1 MGSSNDHCFV
11 EWKEQFVSKER
22 GHRVVHYFLKD
33 ISGESILAVVGT
45 ERSVRHMFY
54 VVSEEFLKAYAGE
67 DSVYAGFR
75 WRSRREVVNWLT
87 SMLSKQHLQ
96 SDFSKS
102 PKDDPMS
109 PLFSVQSTDMASNK
123 GSITRNLRV
132 HSSDIVWSGEPWICS
147 KQLKHYPTFSR
158 NGITIAVH
166 AFVFVMA
173 EKENQYLAYLEDMY
187 EDRKGQKKVKVRW
200 FHFNREV
207 RGVVSLRNPHPR
219 EVFITPYAQVISA
232 ECIDGPAIVLTR
244 EHYEKCVAVFP
255 NDLLTRV
262 HFCFRQF
269 KGNRVKPFELGKLR
283 GYLDQSIFSCFSPDF
298 FEDEEF
304 SAKDDVKVGAKRPR
318 KKYKEHQMTAYE
330 ESYKKFKNGFLS
342 RKFNSNKH
350 VGSELWYTP
359 KFVVNEKIECLSQD
373 SGIRGCWF
381 RCTIVEISRRQ
392 MKIKYDDIKDE
403 DGCGNLEEWIP
414 TFRLAKPDKLGMRN
428 SNRPTIRPSRP
439 CDLEDLAFDVGA
451 PIDAWWSDGWWE
463 GIIVDADKSEKETYR
478 VYVPGERMF
487 LNIDRKNLRI
497 SRDWVGDR
505 WVDIET
511 NRDILSMIS
520 LIQET
525 KISVSSSITS
535 ERQRA
540 SPMDHKIHASSV
552 DEEAA
557 RGSTEARSV
566 DHHSKHSIGVNIE
579 KQEDRITEKR
589 LTDNSTRDIDLI
601 KDEKHATENKSD
613 ENDCNNSS
621 SSGSDKHDLD
631 CQLSDDNDSY
641 NTDIDNDINKDS
653 NVEKSSEPEIDGGK
667 CETEVMDMVA

>member
-1 MGSSNDHCFV
+1 MGSNDHCFV

-54 VVSEEFLKAYAGE
+54 VVSEEFLKASDSGE

-102 PKDDPMS
+102 PKDDHMS
-109 PLFSVQSTDMASNK
+109 PFSDVASNK

-132 HSSDIVWSGEPWICS
+132 HSSDIVWSGEPWVCS
-147 KQLKHYPTFSR
+147 KQLKHYPIFCR

-173 EKENQYLAYLEDMY
+173 EKENHYLAYLEDMY

-232 ECIDGPAIVLTR
+232 ECVDGPAIVLTR

-283 GYLDQSIFSCFSPDF
+283 GYLEQSIFSCFSPDF

-304 SAKDDVKVGAKRPR
+304 SAKDDVIKVGAKRAR
-318 KKYKEHQMTAYE
+318 KKYKEHQNMTTYE
-330 ESYKKFKNGFLS
+330 ESYKKVKNGFLS
-342 RKFNSNKH
+342 RRFNSNKH
-350 VGSELWYTP
+350 VGADLWYTP
-359 KFVVNEKIECLSQD
+359 KFMVNEKIECLSQD

-381 RCTIVEISRRQ
+381 RCTVMEISRRQ
-392 MKIKYDDIKDE
+392 MKIRYDDIKDE

-414 TFRLAKPDKLGMRN
+414 TFRLARPDKLGMRN
-428 SNRPTIRPSRP
+428 SNRPTIRPSRF
-439 CDLEDLAFDVGA
+439 CDLGDLAFDVGA
-451 PIDAWWSDGWWE
+451 PVDAWWSDGWWE
-463 GIIVDADKSEKETYR
+463 GIIVDTDKSGNEIYR

-487 LNIDRKNLRI
+487 LSIDRKNLRI

-511 NRDILSMIS
+511 NRDILSIIS

-525 KISVSSSITS
+525 KVS
-535 ERQRA
+535 
-540 SPMDHKIHASSV
+540 HKIHASSV

-557 RGSTEARSV
+557 PRPS
-566 DHHSKHSIGVNIE
+566 DDHSKDLMCVNDDN
-579 KQEDRITEKR
+579 QEDDIAENR
-589 LTDNSTRDIDLI
+589 LTDNSTRG
-601 KDEKHATENKSD
+601 EKHATENKVN

-621 SSGSDKHDLD
+621 SSSDKHD
-631 CQLSDDNDSY
+631 LSDDNDSY
-641 NTDIDNDINKDS
+641 NTDIDNEINKDS
-653 NVEKSSEPEIDGGK
+653 NGERSSEPEVDGKK
-667 CETEVMDMVA
+667 CETEVADMVA

>member
-1 MGSSNDHCFV
+1 MGSNDHCFV

-54 VVSEEFLKAYAGE
+54 VVSDEFLKAYAGE
-67 DSVYAGFR
+67 NSVCAGFR

-96 SDFSKS
+96 SDFLKS
-102 PKDDPMS
+102 PKDDHMS
-109 PLFSVQSTDMASNK
+109 AFSVQPTDMASNK

-147 KQLKHYPTFSR
+147 KQLKHYPTFCR

-173 EKENQYLAYLEDMY
+173 EKENHYLAYLEDMY

-207 RGVVSLRNPHPR
+207 RGVITLRNPHPR

-232 ECIDGPAIVLTR
+232 ECVDGPAIVLTR

-269 KGNRVKPFELGKLR
+269 KGNRVKPFELGKMR

-298 FEDEEF
+298 FEDEDF
-304 SAKDDVKVGAKRPR
+304 SAKDDTKIGAKRPR
-318 KKYKEHQMTAYE
+318 KKYKEHQMTTYE
-330 ESYKKFKNGFLS
+330 ESYKKLRNGFLS
-342 RKFNSNKH
+342 RRFNSNKH
-350 VGSELWYTP
+350 VGGELWYTP
-359 KFVVNEKIECLSQD
+359 NYVVNEKIECLSQD

-381 RCTIVEISRRQ
+381 RCTVLEVSRRQ
-392 MKIKYDDIKDE
+392 MKIRYDDIKDE

-414 TFRLAKPDKLGMRN
+414 TFRLARPDKLGMRN
-428 SNRPTIRPSRP
+428 SSRPTIRPFRS
-439 CDLEDLAFDVGA
+439 CDLRDVAFDVGA
-451 PIDAWWSDGWWE
+451 PVDAWWSDGWWE
-463 GIIVDADKSEKETYR
+463 GIIVDTVKSENETYR

-487 LNIDRKNLRI
+487 LNIDKKNLRI

-511 NRDILSMIS
+511 NNDILSMVS
-520 LIQET
+520 FIQET
-525 KISVSSSITS
+525 KVSVLSSITS
-535 ERQRA
+535 ECQHA
-540 SPMDHKIHASSV
+540 SPMDHKIHATSV
-552 DEEAA
+552 DEEAGHGFA
-557 RGSTEARSV
+557 EARPI
-566 DHHSKHSIGVNIE
+566 DGHSKDSVCVNDE
-579 KQEDRITEKR
+579 KQGDDIAEKR
-589 LTDNSTRDIDLI
+589 LTDNGSRDMDLI
-601 KDEKHATENKSD
+601 KDEKHSTENNEK
-613 ENDCNNSS
+613 ENDSNNNSS
-621 SSGSDKHDLD
+621 SSNDKHDTD
-631 CQLSDDNDSY
+631 CHLSDDNDSY
-641 NTDIDNDINKDS
+641 NMDIDNEINEDS
-653 NVEKSSEPEIDGGK
+653 NGEKSSEPEIDGRK
-667 CETEVMDMVA
+667 CETEVMNMA